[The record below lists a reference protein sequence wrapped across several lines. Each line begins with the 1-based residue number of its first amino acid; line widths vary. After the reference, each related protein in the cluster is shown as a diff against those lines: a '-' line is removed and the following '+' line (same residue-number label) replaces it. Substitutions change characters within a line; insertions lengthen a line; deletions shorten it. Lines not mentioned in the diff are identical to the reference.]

1 MVVECEKRK
10 KKFKNQEKKLYF
22 NEMQC
27 KINSNMVCDVLKRK
41 YIKQKK

>member
-10 KKFKNQEKKLYF
+10 KNKNQEKKIYF

-27 KINSNMVCDVLKRK
+27 KINSNMVCGALKRK

>member
-10 KKFKNQEKKLYF
+10 KNKNQEKNIYF

-27 KINSNMVCDVLKRK
+27 KINSNMVCGALKRK